1 MSASIYIYIYICS
14 QGLLPYPPQKKT
26 VLTSSFVGELPILTP
41 CVGNPWLPSENS
53 LWPSR
58 LLHHGAIFHH
68 QGFIPQLLGLEVSRE
83 VMGMSWDVTPL
94 DGLWTAYFIGNPIE
108 MDDKWGTPI
117 SGNLHVGAGS
127 AQELPRKAFLLN
139 LESGMISSRQV

>member
-1 MSASIYIYIYICS
+1 
-14 QGLLPYPPQKKT
+14 
-26 VLTSSFVGELPILTP
+26 
-41 CVGNPWLPSENS
+41 
-53 LWPSR
+53 
-58 LLHHGAIFHH
+58 
-68 QGFIPQLLGLEVSRE
+68 
-83 VMGMSWDVTPL
+83 MSWDVTPL